1 MSPTVRCSFYPYLVK
16 IRYLIALCDHYSS
29 ILLGF
34 EDYLRIINNNIDVK
48 GAIECIDTVF

>member
-1 MSPTVRCSFYPYLVK
+1 MPPTDRCSFYPYLMK

-48 GAIECIDTVF
+48 GAI